1 MKMYQQL
8 DKDMV
13 AVLKF
18 IDLNG
23 QEFEVDL
30 KEELA
35 FSEHTLNQA
44 TFTHASKYV
53 WWTEV
58 LAHAKRQLSAQDT
71 AMDLLLAQLGNQARE
86 AIKAQGDKPTK
97 DSVNDYIKVLPE
109 YIEAKH
115 ALDWWTTRVFQL
127 QYIVKAWEQR
137 GSALIQAGAQY
148 RKEMDV
154 HNRQ

>member
-1 MKMYQQL
+1 MYQQV

-13 AVLKF
+13 AVLSF
-18 IDLNG
+18 VDQAGEL
-23 QEFEVDL
+23 FEVDI

-53 WWTEV
+53 WWTEI
-58 LAHAKRQLSAQDT
+58 LSHAKRHLDSANT
-71 AMDLLLAQLGNQARE
+71 AMDLLEAQLGNQARDV
-86 AIKAQGDKPTK
+86 IGQTGTKPTK
-97 DSVNDYIKVLPE
+97 DAVHDYVVTQQA
-109 YIEAKH
+109 YIDGKAN
-115 ALDWWTTRVFQL
+115 LDWWANRVFQL

-148 RKEMDV
+148 RKEMDSY
-154 HNRQ
+154 NIK